1 MHNIRCR
8 VSLQDSER
16 TSPAELEFSS
26 HRLRMEVDLAVLCS
40 RCGMK
45 NNAKAQFCSRCGK
58 SLGPGAPMLLE
69 NRYRII
75 RPVKTGGMGAVFK
88 AEDTRLGTAV
98 AIKKM
103 LPPDDPLYS
112 EQRFREEAKL
122 LSKLHH
128 GGLPKVTDFFIEK
141 DPYTGEVTYYLVMTF
156 IEGEDLQKMMDDR
169 GGAPFPAAEAEHF
182 FVQILTILSY
192 LHGQSPPVIY
202 RDLKPSNVMVNRG
215 AVYLVDFGIAR
226 EFDPSRSK
234 TIIGTSGYMAPE
246 QWRGSAEPRSDL
258 YSLGAL
264 MHYLLTGRDPAETNL
279 QPFRF
284 DDASSLNSSVPLHL
298 DRAVMSLLEF
308 DPDMRPSSAQ
318 EALQLLKAGRHGAGN
333 ASGRNGASDDRRRGR
348 RSGRQNAGAD
358 SSQAPSGQSSAPP
371 SDAKRPAQAPGS
383 QFGNTASLQSEIF
396 RAIEDRDAGKAAGL
410 ARQGIGISGR
420 DDRGRTAL
428 HKAAFAGLSEVA
440 EILLLQGADVDAR
453 DMDNNTPLHSASQE
467 GHTAIAGLLIRK
479 GADVNARVINGWT
492 PLHLAASNGHLPI
505 VRLLLENRADVDAR
519 NLNGKTALFWA
530 AHKGHPAV
538 AAMLRRAGA
547 PE

>member
-1 MHNIRCR
+1 M
-8 VSLQDSER
+8 
-16 TSPAELEFSS
+16 
-26 HRLRMEVDLAVLCS
+26 LCS
-40 RCGMK
+40 KCGMK
-45 NNAKAQFCSRCGK
+45 NNAKALFCSRCGK

-69 NRYRII
+69 NRYRIV
-75 RPVKTGGMGAVFK
+75 RPVKTGGMGAVYK

-182 FVQILTILSY
+182 FTQILAILRY

-226 EFDPSRSK
+226 EFDPSRGK

-284 DDASSLNSSVPLHL
+284 DDASSLNPSVPHHL
-298 DRAVMSLLEF
+298 SRVVMSLLEF

-318 EALQLLKAGRHGAGN
+318 VALQLLKAGRHGAGS
-333 ASGRNGASDDRRRGR
+333 APGRDGAPDDRRRGR
-348 RSGRQNAGAD
+348 RSGQQKAGAH
-358 SSQAPSGQSSAPP
+358 SSQGPGAPSGQSSATP
-371 SDAKRPAQAPGS
+371 SDAKQPLQTPGS
-383 QFGNTASLQSEIF
+383 PSDGAAAPNSELF
-396 RAIEDRDAGKAAGL
+396 RAIEDRDIRKAVGL
-410 ARQGIGISGR
+410 AMQGIGISGR
-420 DDRGRTAL
+420 DGRGRTAL
-428 HKAAFAGLSEVA
+428 HKAAFAGLHEVV
-440 EILLLQGADVDAR
+440 EILLQQGADVDAR
-453 DMDNNTPLHSASQE
+453 DGDNNTPLHSASQE
-467 GHTAIAGLLIRK
+467 GHTAIAELLIRS
-479 GADVNARVINGWT
+479 GADVNARVISGWT
-492 PLHLAASNGHLPI
+492 PLHLAASNGHISI
-505 VRLLLENRADVDAR
+505 VRLLLENRADMEAR
-519 NLNGKTALFWA
+519 NLSGKTALFWA
-530 AHKGHPAV
+530 TRKGHAAV